1 METTQN
7 TITFKT
13 SVAWGGADDNETFA
27 DVLASIRTAIPS
39 STLAVINARPQ
50 HSGNW
55 PLVEITF
62 ALEDL
67 AAAEDFFNCEF

>member
-13 SVAWGGADDNETFA
+13 SVAWGGDDDNETFA

-39 STLAVINARPQ
+39 STLAVLDARPQ

-55 PLVEITF
+55 PFVQITF
-62 ALEDL
+62 DLDDL
-67 AAAEDFFNCEF
+67 AAAENFFDCEF